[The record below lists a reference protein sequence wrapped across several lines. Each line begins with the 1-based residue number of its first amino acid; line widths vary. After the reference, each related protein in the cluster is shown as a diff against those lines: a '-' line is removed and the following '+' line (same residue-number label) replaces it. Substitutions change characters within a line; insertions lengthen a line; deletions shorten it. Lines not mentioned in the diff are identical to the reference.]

1 MISRIPSSTRFA
13 RAAAVACASLALGA
27 CCCGVVD
34 TVESGP
40 AVCREPATFAAVP
53 ALADSLLVIVP
64 SPALDTAQER
74 RLNLARA
81 QSTAARVDVARLA
94 ANAQQMLQPG
104 RQVVISVSAARSFAI
119 TGQSYNE
126 GLGSRSW
133 TGRIEGEPGQVTL
146 VHTFEGITGGLQ
158 TTPTDGSQWS
168 VYEFHPIGG
177 GLHAVTCVDPT
188 KFGPD

>member
-1 MISRIPSSTRFA
+1 MTARPPSSTRIA
-13 RAAAVACASLALGA
+13 RAAVVACASLWLGA

-53 ALADSLLVIVP
+53 ALADSLLVMVP
-64 SPALDTAQER
+64 SPVLDTAQER

-81 QSTAARVDVARLA
+81 TQTAARVDVARLA
-94 ANAQQMLQPG
+94 ANANEMLQPG
-104 RQVVISVSAARSFAI
+104 RQVVISVSAARSFAV
-119 TGQSYNE
+119 TALTYTE
-126 GLGSRSW
+126 GMGSRSW
-133 TGRIEGEPGQVTL
+133 TGRIEGEHGDAIL

-158 TTPTDGSQWS
+158 TTPGAGNVSST
-168 VYEFHPIGG
+168 YEFHPIGG

-188 KFGPD
+188 RFGPD